1 MTNLDDFLEPL
12 YDGVW
17 EVAIPKDLVTQPLDS
32 GWKKSA
38 INVPSPGTIASYR
51 KGRFHVHETKSEWR
65 VHLDRYDPKAR
76 PLLHLVDDAPLLLMI
91 SDTFMTLILD
101 TRRGDIQNTD
111 DLLKTQRFVWQEQVV
126 LGLLSV
132 LVGFR
137 ILRNPAIFFMNIFEM
152 MIPLAILALAGML
165 LLRSIRSGLPEDFR
179 KRGLIQGIGMVC
191 LGIFAYVLPLAL
203 WVTAVLVL
211 LAVWMVASAAILL
224 RRVVKGRSAVPEGF
238 FSRMAIGILSLVS
251 AVFLLTSPADI
262 LLLLMVVLGL
272 IMFLLGITLCING
285 LRLRAWM
292 RANSPNVKDV
302 AL

>member
-12 YDGVW
+12 YQGVW

-32 GWKKSA
+32 GWKKSD

-65 VHLDRYDPKAR
+65 VHLDRYDPKAH

-101 TRRGDIQNTD
+101 TRRGDIDNTD
-111 DLLKTQRFVWQEQVV
+111 DLLKTQRFIWQEQVV
-126 LGLLSV
+126 LGLFSV

-152 MIPLAILALAGML
+152 MIPLAILVLAGML
-165 LLRSIRSGLPEDFR
+165 LVRSFRSGLPEDFR

-191 LGIFAYVLPLAL
+191 LGIFASVLPLAL
-203 WVTAVLVL
+203 WVIAVLVI
-211 LAVWMVASAAILL
+211 LAVWMVASAGILL
-224 RRVVKGRSAVPEGF
+224 RRVIKGRSAVPEGF
-238 FSRMAIGILSLVS
+238 FSRMAIGILSLVL
-251 AVFLLTSPADI
+251 AVFLLTSPAGI
-262 LLLLMVVLGL
+262 LLVLMVVLGL
-272 IMFLLGITLCING
+272 ITFLLGITLCING
-285 LRLRAWM
+285 LRLMAWM
-292 RANSPNVKDV
+292 RANPPDVKDV
-302 AL
+302 